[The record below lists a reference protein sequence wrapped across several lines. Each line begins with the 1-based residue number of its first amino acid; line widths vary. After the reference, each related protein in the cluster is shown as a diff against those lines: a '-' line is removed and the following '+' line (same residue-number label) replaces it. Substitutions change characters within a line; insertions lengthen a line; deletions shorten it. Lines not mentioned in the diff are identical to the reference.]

1 MIKRV
6 HLTAGVVLTAVIA
19 MSGCGTTKPD
29 NAKSSPHS
37 ASTAG
42 SGSTV
47 GARSA
52 ASETPTGEDAD
63 TRHSPSA
70 ERSTPT
76 PSPSATRPLKDGSA
90 VLVHCADADD
100 PYTTAVVRNPNGRE
114 GTFGLKIHYK
124 DAHGFT
130 MSETYEQVLV
140 AAKGSERVRVAAAS
154 LGPIDEISR
163 CEVSPRATAVH

>member
-6 HLTAGVVLTAVIA
+6 HLTVSVVLAAVIA
-19 MSGCGTTKPD
+19 MSGCGTTKPG

-42 SGSTV
+42 SSSTV
-47 GARSA
+47 GARRADSG
-52 ASETPTGEDAD
+52 SPTGENADARPALP
-63 TRHSPSA
+63 T

-76 PSPSATRPLKDGSA
+76 PSPSVTRPLKDGTA

-114 GTFGLKIHYK
+114 GTFGLKIHYQ

-130 MSETYEQVLV
+130 MGETYEQVLV
-140 AAKGSERVRVAAAS
+140 AAKGRERVRVAAAS